1 MAYPII
7 MTIQEA
13 IAEAD
18 DATCRATLEYI
29 LTEFASPAF
38 GAIPKKEIE
47 LLMLEALV
55 QIGYLDSEP
64 SLYHLIQ
71 LLRVSRSKSR
81 SLVYERDL
89 RRLGKTQLDELP
101 RRSLVSPHIL
111 KQGDLFC
118 LEIENPLVVDHLKD
132 KLQQLG
138 FATDGSFSPSLVRLS
153 RDAFNALIV
162 DCVPSGNQ
170 MAVRAALVAAG
181 APDGT
186 FGGVIKGVLV
196 KLGGKFADSAG
207 EEIAGNISEY
217 LEPILSG
224 ATSEITSRVSE
235 LFRDTA

>member
-1 MAYPII
+1 MASPII

-89 RRLGKTQLDELP
+89 RRLGKTQLDELL

-132 KLQQLG
+132 KLRQLG
-138 FATDGSFSPSLVRLS
+138 FATDGSFSPSLVRLG

-170 MAVRAALVAAG
+170 MAVKAALVAAG

-207 EEIAGNISEY
+207 EEIAGSISEY
-217 LEPILSG
+217 LGPILSG